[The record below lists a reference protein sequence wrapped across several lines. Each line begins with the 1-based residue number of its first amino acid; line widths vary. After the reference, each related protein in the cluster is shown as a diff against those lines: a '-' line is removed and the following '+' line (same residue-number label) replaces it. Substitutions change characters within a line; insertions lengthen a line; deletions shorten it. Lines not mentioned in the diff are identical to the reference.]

1 MKNNQ
6 SGIVANRNPYLVTTE
21 RGACLCAS
29 ALADTF
35 LEANAVL
42 RYHGAYYCYDSI
54 EGIWKETSN
63 EDIKCKIA
71 SLLNNYELS
80 FWTPRIRDNVM
91 EALSVRVCQ
100 PVKENNLDM
109 LLCTKKCIVNVA
121 TGEKHQ
127 FSSEYFFRNKCH
139 YRYNKKAECPRF
151 MDYLNTVSCGN
162 KKIQHT
168 LEEIMGYCLTEDVK
182 AQKAFYLIG
191 SGCNGKS
198 VFIDVISLLVGE
210 KAYTSLNIRDLESGF
225 QRAKID
231 GKKVL
236 LIADLSRRDSGSLM
250 TAEMKK
256 IISGDILSADVK
268 YRNPY
273 EFRSK
278 AKVIFSS
285 NFPLSFQ
292 NDSTHGAKR
301 RIIVIPFRHQISS
314 KEKDPYLLD
323 KLKLELSG
331 ILNLAIK
338 GYQRLVE
345 NGYKFSYT
353 GSSIKKKAVQKER
366 SLESF
371 VKERLTACSNS
382 FMTYEEIAGEYLDWC
397 NADGIKAEAPLS
409 KEIAKAV
416 NGRFSVEMKKRNG
429 KRGLVGIK
437 AR

>member
-1 MKNNQ
+1 MSNTY
-6 SGIVANRNPYLVTTE
+6 SNPYLATTE
-21 RGACLCAS
+21 RGAQFLRTS
-29 ALADTF
+29 KLVDTF
-35 LEANAVL
+35 LKANTVL

-71 SLLNNYELS
+71 SLLSNYELS
-80 FWTPRIRDNVM
+80 LWTPHIRDNVM
-91 EALSVRVCQ
+91 EALSVRVRLYE
-100 PVKENNLDM
+100 KENDLDM
-109 LLCTKKCIVNVA
+109 LLCTEKYIVNVA
-121 TGEKHQ
+121 TGGKRR
-127 FSSEYFFRNKCH
+127 FSSKYFFRNKCH
-139 YRYNKKAECPRF
+139 YCYDKKAECPRF
-151 MDYLNTVSCGN
+151 MEYLNTVSCGN

-168 LEEIMGYCLTEDVK
+168 LEEIMGYSLTGDVK
-182 AQKAFYLIG
+182 AQKAFYLTG

-210 KAYTSLNIRDLESGF
+210 KAYTSLNIRDLENGF

-292 NDSTHGAKR
+292 NDPTYGAKR

-323 KLKLELSG
+323 KLKRELPG

-338 GYQRLVE
+338 GYQRLVK
-345 NGYKFSYT
+345 NSYKFSYT
-353 GSSIKKKAVQKER
+353 GSSIIKKTIRRECP
-366 SLESF
+366 LESF
-371 VKERLTACSNS
+371 VREHLTACVGA
-382 FMTYEEIAGEYLDWC
+382 FMTYEEIACEYSGWC
-397 NADGIKAEAPLS
+397 RANNIHAEVPPS
-409 KEIAKAV
+409 KEMAREIKS
-416 NGRFSVEMKKRNG
+416 RFPVTPLKRNG
-429 KRGLVGIK
+429 KRGLCGIK
-437 AR
+437 VR